1 MFGKRDFFEQRKG
14 QGHPYAVCPM
24 KFYALQKRDVFR
36 RLHETGISSPVQITL
51 NDALSPESV
60 PKGDG

>member
-1 MFGKRDFFEQRKG
+1 
-14 QGHPYAVCPM
+14 M

-36 RLHETGISSPVQITL
+36 RLHETGISSPAQIML